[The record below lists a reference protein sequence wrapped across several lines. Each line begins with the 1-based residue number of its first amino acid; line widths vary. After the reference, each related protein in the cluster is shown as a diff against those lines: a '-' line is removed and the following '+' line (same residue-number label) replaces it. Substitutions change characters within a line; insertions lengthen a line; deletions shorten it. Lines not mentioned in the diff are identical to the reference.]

1 MAPSLAVVVD
11 GTQILHYDRNNPLP
25 EEQQRS
31 LEKMDKKMD
40 QGISFGTQ
48 TFSTPGMQ
56 ERAQYIAN
64 MLITAL
70 SEKNDPL
77 AAATCAWLAVR
88 MPDFAFDPAM
98 LERITITACGTA
110 YYAGMVAKYWIE
122 QLAGLPVDVDVASEF
137 RYRDAP
143 LKKGGVSVV
152 ISQSG
157 ETADTLAALLAA
169 ATTLGSSRAMG
180 MR

>member
-88 MPDFAFDPAM
+88 MPDLQQVKSKMKDDHNMIELIFD
-98 LERITITACGTA
+98 RSFDQTGQ
-110 YYAGMVAKYWIE
+110 E
-122 QLAGLPVDVDVASEF
+122 Q
-137 RYRDAP
+137 
-143 LKKGGVSVV
+143 V
-152 ISQSG
+152 ISFKP
-157 ETADTLAALLAA
+157 TH
-169 ATTLGSSRAMG
+169 
-180 MR
+180 

>member
-11 GTQILHYDRNNPLP
+11 GKQILHYDRNNPLP

-88 MPDFAFDPAM
+88 MPDLQQVKSKMKDDHNMIELIFD
-98 LERITITACGTA
+98 RSFDQSGQ
-110 YYAGMVAKYWIE
+110 E
-122 QLAGLPVDVDVASEF
+122 Q
-137 RYRDAP
+137 
-143 LKKGGVSVV
+143 V
-152 ISQSG
+152 ISFKP
-157 ETADTLAALLAA
+157 
-169 ATTLGSSRAMG
+169 MH
-180 MR
+180 

>member
-1 MAPSLAVVVD
+1 MALSLAVVVD
-11 GTQILHYDRNNPLP
+11 GKQILHYDRNNPLP

-48 TFSTPGMQ
+48 MFSTPGLQ

-88 MPDFAFDPAM
+88 MPDLQQVKSKMKDDHNMIELIFD
-98 LERITITACGTA
+98 RSF
-110 YYAGMVAKYWIE
+110 
-122 QLAGLPVDVDVASEF
+122 D
-137 RYRDAP
+137 
-143 LKKGGVSVV
+143 
-152 ISQSG
+152 QSG
-157 ETADTLAALLAA
+157 QEQVINFKPTH
-169 ATTLGSSRAMG
+169 
-180 MR
+180 

>member
-70 SEKNDPL
+70 NEKNDPL

-88 MPDFAFDPAM
+88 MPDLQQVKSKMKDDHNMIELIFD
-98 LERITITACGTA
+98 RSFDQSGQ
-110 YYAGMVAKYWIE
+110 E
-122 QLAGLPVDVDVASEF
+122 Q
-137 RYRDAP
+137 
-143 LKKGGVSVV
+143 V
-152 ISQSG
+152 ISFKP
-157 ETADTLAALLAA
+157 TH
-169 ATTLGSSRAMG
+169 
-180 MR
+180 

>member
-1 MAPSLAVVVD
+1 MAPNLAVVVD

-88 MPDFAFDPAM
+88 MPDLQQVKSKMKDDHNMIELIFD
-98 LERITITACGTA
+98 RSFDQSGQ
-110 YYAGMVAKYWIE
+110 E
-122 QLAGLPVDVDVASEF
+122 Q
-137 RYRDAP
+137 
-143 LKKGGVSVV
+143 V
-152 ISQSG
+152 ISFKP
-157 ETADTLAALLAA
+157 TH
-169 ATTLGSSRAMG
+169 
-180 MR
+180 

>member
-88 MPDFAFDPAM
+88 MPDLQQVKSKMKDDHNMIELIFD
-98 LERITITACGTA
+98 RSF
-110 YYAGMVAKYWIE
+110 
-122 QLAGLPVDVDVASEF
+122 D
-137 RYRDAP
+137 
-143 LKKGGVSVV
+143 
-152 ISQSG
+152 QSG
-157 ETADTLAALLAA
+157 QEQVVSFKPTH
-169 ATTLGSSRAMG
+169 
-180 MR
+180 

>member
-11 GTQILHYDRNNPLP
+11 GTQILHYDRNNSLP

-70 SEKNDPL
+70 NEKNDPL

-88 MPDFAFDPAM
+88 MPDLQQVKSKMKDDHNMIELIFD
-98 LERITITACGTA
+98 RSFDQSGQ
-110 YYAGMVAKYWIE
+110 E
-122 QLAGLPVDVDVASEF
+122 Q
-137 RYRDAP
+137 
-143 LKKGGVSVV
+143 V
-152 ISQSG
+152 ISFKP
-157 ETADTLAALLAA
+157 TH
-169 ATTLGSSRAMG
+169 
-180 MR
+180 

>member
-48 TFSTPGMQ
+48 TFPTPGMQ

-88 MPDFAFDPAM
+88 MPDLQQVKSKMKDDHNMIELIFD
-98 LERITITACGTA
+98 RSFDQSGQ
-110 YYAGMVAKYWIE
+110 E
-122 QLAGLPVDVDVASEF
+122 Q
-137 RYRDAP
+137 
-143 LKKGGVSVV
+143 V
-152 ISQSG
+152 ISFKP
-157 ETADTLAALLAA
+157 TH
-169 ATTLGSSRAMG
+169 
-180 MR
+180 

>member
-88 MPDFAFDPAM
+88 MPDLQQVKSKMKDDHNMIELIFD
-98 LERITITACGTA
+98 RSFDQSGQ
-110 YYAGMVAKYWIE
+110 E
-122 QLAGLPVDVDVASEF
+122 Q
-137 RYRDAP
+137 
-143 LKKGGVSVV
+143 V
-152 ISQSG
+152 ISFKP
-157 ETADTLAALLAA
+157 TH
-169 ATTLGSSRAMG
+169 
-180 MR
+180 